1 MWSACMNCPLQPQ
14 ETRGCPD
21 GGWVSAASTTPN
33 TQGLWKQSASSLGYL
48 SLAAQ
53 DAGKAA
59 LIPTLVGGIL
69 LVSSSCHNKIP
80 QTGCLEQKRLFFLC
94 SGGWES
100 RIKVLTG

>member
-1 MWSACMNCPLQPQ
+1 MVGGCLQHLLHRILKACGNNLPP
-14 ETRGCPD
+14 
-21 GGWVSAASTTPN
+21 V
-33 TQGLWKQSASSLGYL
+33 LGYL